1 MRQGKKYSRAEG
13 GEERSLFTLRIAEG
27 SEFFAAAVSDTQ
39 SAGSFFGCPRVLLE
53 NKKAELGTPL
63 YFGKK

>member
-27 SEFFAAAVSDTQ
+27 SGFLFAAAVSDTQ
-39 SAGSFFGCPRVLLE
+39 SAGSLFAVRVFF
-53 NKKAELGTPL
+53 
-63 YFGKK
+63 